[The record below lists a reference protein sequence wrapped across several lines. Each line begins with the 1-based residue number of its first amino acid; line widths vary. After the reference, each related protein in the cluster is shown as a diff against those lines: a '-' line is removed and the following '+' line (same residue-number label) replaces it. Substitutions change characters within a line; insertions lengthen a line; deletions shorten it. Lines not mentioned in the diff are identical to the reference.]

1 MAEKY
6 LTNGRSFY
14 ISARVKG
21 GKKFF
26 RLRWRV
32 DKTSKEK
39 QFPTAE
45 MAKQYA
51 RDLAKRIPAGSLGLV
66 GKNALEY
73 QTMQEE
79 IPEGWS
85 IYEVFQLGMR
95 EVEKIQEKE
104 FIAPRDIMEVIDEY
118 IEQKTGSKEYVR
130 VLRNYL
136 RQFSKAFS
144 CPMKEVTPQDIQL
157 FLENYPKAKKTI
169 SQMSDYL
176 HSFFK
181 WAQETGNYSK
191 VELKWSVEKPVAKEV
206 QIYSIEEAKARFK
219 NFFSD

>member
-144 CPMKEVTPQDIQL
+144 CPMK
-157 FLENYPKAKKTI
+157 
-169 SQMSDYL
+169 
-176 HSFFK
+176 
-181 WAQETGNYSK
+181 
-191 VELKWSVEKPVAKEV
+191 
-206 QIYSIEEAKARFK
+206 
-219 NFFSD
+219 